1 MILHL
6 DAAPDLFGL
15 IRLTACGTKVHADE
29 VGPDWWDT
37 NCPDCLASKAYKDLD
52 RRDNIDRPPD
62 RVFEEAERIAALVAK
77 LGQVRRITEHPD
89 GERESVT
96 THTVMLALIAYRLC
110 PCDMDP
116 EAVLLFALVHDLVE
130 AYAGDMPTLRI
141 PTEHQQAAKD
151 AAEQAAL
158 DLIQRE
164 DSELVASLVRD
175 YERQTSDEAQFVR
188 VLDKCLPKITHRWN
202 RGRVPKRR
210 GMTREQV
217 RERVRVQGEQLRESA
232 PRAAVAHD
240 FFDWLDSVFDASV
253 WGPE

>member
-6 DAAPDLFGL
+6 DAAPDLLGS
-15 IRLTACGTKVHADE
+15 IRLAACGARVDASE
-29 VGPDWWDT
+29 VGPDWFDT
-37 NCPDCLASKAYKDLD
+37 SCPTCIESELYKDLD
-52 RRDNIDRPPD
+52 RRDNVDKPPD
-62 RVFEEAERIAALVAK
+62 PVFEEAERVAALVAR

-96 THTVMLALIAYRLC
+96 THTVMLALVGYLLC
-110 PCDMDP
+110 PDRMDR

-130 AYAGDMPTLRI
+130 AYAGDTPTLRI
-141 PTEHQQAAKD
+141 PTQDQRTAKD

-158 DLIQRE
+158 ERIDRD
-164 DSELVASLVRD
+164 DSKLVAMLIRD

-217 RERVRVQGEQLRESA
+217 RERVRVQGEELRASA
-232 PRAAVAHD
+232 PRAGAAHD
-240 FFDWLDSVFDASV
+240 FFDWLDGVFDASV
-253 WGPE
+253 WGDG